1 MLLLDLPSDILID
14 LLSVCEL
21 NDVLRIEQVNWI
33 LPRPNFFSYLTHSLL
48 GMPSAPRSSIDPAS
62 LVSASSSP

>member
-21 NDVLRIEQVNWI
+21 KDLLRFEQVNWT
-33 LPRPNFFSYLTHSLL
+33 LPRRLFF
-48 GMPSAPRSSIDPAS
+48 
-62 LVSASSSP
+62 